1 MYSSLLPSHQDEH
14 TQYDIH
20 VCDVGRLQAYS
31 DVMDRASRWVS
42 SQESVTFISL
52 RSINVKL
59 KKSEISIVAVVVAS
73 HVHFEY
79 TSSDI
84 LSRV

>member
-1 MYSSLLPSHQDEH
+1 MYSSLLPSRQDEH
-14 TQYDIH
+14 IQYDI
-20 VCDVGRLQAYS
+20 CDVGYLQAYS

-59 KKSEISIVAVVVAS
+59 KKS
-73 HVHFEY
+73 
-79 TSSDI
+79 
-84 LSRV
+84 

>member
-1 MYSSLLPSHQDEH
+1 MYLSFLSSQHER
-14 TQYDIH
+14 TWYNY
-20 VCDVGRLQAYS
+20 DVGRLQAYS